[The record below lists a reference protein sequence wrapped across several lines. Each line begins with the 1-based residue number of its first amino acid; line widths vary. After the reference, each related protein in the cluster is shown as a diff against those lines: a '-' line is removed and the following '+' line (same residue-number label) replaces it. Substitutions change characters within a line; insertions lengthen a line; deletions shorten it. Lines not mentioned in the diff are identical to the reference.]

1 MTPLRFANPSPS
13 SGWIED
19 FHLQAVVHTR
29 HTACG
34 PPAEKNAG
42 GRYHRCSRD
51 DRPSL
56 RDGFLRLWRALPGVR
71 LDSHRR
77 HEDDHPTGL
86 APASGRQDHAAS
98 RPQEP
103 RSSARPSGHAARPR
117 GHRIPASRLVTIA
130 KRPLQAKRDGPRN
143 HEFWKRE
150 SRFLPAAWT
159 DRPIHLKARMK
170 SVFRRSRFG
179 G

>member
-1 MTPLRFANPSPS
+1 MTIATTSERFLAAPSRPSHPARSALIQSKGAGKARPPLRQVPQVQPARP
-13 SGWIED
+13 
-19 FHLQAVVHTR
+19 
-29 HTACG
+29 G
-34 PPAEKNAG
+34 PPCAMG
-42 GRYHRCSRD
+42 SR
-51 DRPSL
+51 L
-56 RDGFLRLWRALPGVR
+56 LCALLGVR